1 MSPPADRAA
10 LQPLRRSLRQ
20 RRRALRGSE
29 RRQCE
34 HAIHA
39 AVRALLLR
47 RWRRIAAFEAIDGE
61 PDLAPVLGPVLLR
74 GRVLALPEI
83 VHGAREPKMRFVAA
97 RADGRQLLVPPAALD
112 LALVPLIG
120 FDATGNRI
128 GFGAGYYDRAFRQLR
143 GRTHWRHP
151 QLVGIA
157 FECQRVE
164 VLPAAPWDIPL
175 DAIVT
180 ERGLQRFPLQ
190 QRT

>member
-1 MSPPADRAA
+1 MSIPADRAA

-29 RRQCE
+29 RRDRE
-34 HAIHA
+34 RAIHA

-61 PDLAPVLGPVLLR
+61 PDLSPVLGPALLR
-74 GRVLALPEI
+74 GRVLALPET
-83 VHGAREPKMRFVAA
+83 VHGAREPEMRFVAA
-97 RADGRQLLVPPAALD
+97 RADCRQLLVPPAALD

-143 GRTHWRHP
+143 GRRHWRHP

-164 VLPAAPWDIPL
+164 ALPAAPWDIPL
-175 DAIVT
+175 DAIIT
-180 ERGLQRFPLQ
+180 ERGLHRFPLPK
-190 QRT
+190 RT